1 MNVLEECEDEED
13 FDFDAQ
19 NSQQEVLSLQGP
31 SRRSLRSG
39 GHAVAAAGP
48 AMRSSSSAV
57 APPAS
62 NACGSAPGLM
72 DANAHCSAD
81 DAAPHRE
88 SEGNVDDSDD
98 DADDNSIEQH
108 DHGHGSRGVDHDAE
122 TDPSHTQKLLETAK
136 KAMHSLAG
144 AGSDAQDL
152 YLPTVFTND
161 QRAVLHDHADSLGLF
176 HRSTGPTGCRQ
187 MRVSNNWPC
196 FIITPQQ
203 ARDLE
208 GAQVARKT
216 TTGTL
221 ERGHVIE
228 YEQATVKWK
237 VKFDHEEIQVDL
249 DGLNEMV
256 HIRFSDEFPGRRA
269 RTAPYQSATEYDKH
283 LKKLLDGCDLDAWKK
298 PLKSRKFCNYDT
310 RHWMQ
315 KFGDMLAA
323 PPGTPAH
330 NLFFQL
336 LSDALFTIL
345 PGEHS
350 RVKFFL
356 RTQRNLSEKDVAG
369 MKRNYWRRNCRY
381 SCEPPDVLLPRIYF
395 MYKFF
400 CTLDQADNEET
411 KVLKDNHERIF
422 MKEIKHVQQ
431 GLLSDP
437 PGV

>member
-1 MNVLEECEDEED
+1 MYTCALIRPFPPLLRVLTVVTFLSCCERIRVM
-13 FDFDAQ
+13 A
-19 NSQQEVLSLQGP
+19 SGLTRKLSRARP
-31 SRRSLRSG
+31 KTS
-39 GHAVAAAGP
+39 
-48 AMRSSSSAV
+48 
-57 APPAS
+57 
-62 NACGSAPGLM
+62 
-72 DANAHCSAD
+72 
-81 DAAPHRE
+81 
-88 SEGNVDDSDD
+88 
-98 DADDNSIEQH
+98 
-108 DHGHGSRGVDHDAE
+108 HGS
-122 TDPSHTQKLLETAK
+122 
-136 KAMHSLAG
+136 
-144 AGSDAQDL
+144 
-152 YLPTVFTND
+152 
-161 QRAVLHDHADSLGLF
+161 
-176 HRSTGPTGCRQ
+176 
-187 MRVSNNWPC
+187 
-196 FIITPQQ
+196 
-203 ARDLE
+203 
-208 GAQVARKT
+208 
-216 TTGTL
+216 L

-228 YEQATVKWK
+228 YLQATMQWK
-237 VKFDHEEIQVDL
+237 VKFEHEEIQVDL

-256 HIRFSDEFPGRRA
+256 HMRFSDEFPGRRA
-269 RTAPYQSATEYDKH
+269 RAAPYQSAVEYDKN
-283 LKKLLDGCDLDAWKK
+283 LKKLLDGCDLEAWKK
-298 PLKSRKFCNYDT
+298 PLKYRKSCNYDT

-323 PPGTPAH
+323 QPGTPAH

-356 RTQRNLSEKDVAG
+356 RTQRNLSDKDVAG

-437 PGV
+437 PGACELLYAQTCVSNVLTNTVVQCRNDDVCGLEADSTKTSPRTSPSHSVPVPSHVVWIGGKLPALQGLHAPRREGLVIGEFACSQQPLGLGMEHPCPATVWRDSRGRSFMALVGRSSG